1 MPKEK
6 RYPTI
11 QEMIAAA
18 AREHPR
24 KVAVRV
30 PRIRGHKIEYKE
42 LTYGK
47 LWDLSGRFGLWIA
60 REVFPGDRV
69 AIISKPSLGWAVS
82 FFAALRAGAVVV
94 PLDAELQRVEV
105 KRILAEAEVKL
116 LFVASQRFDDLS
128 ELTEEV
134 SSLKGVYSLEK
145 GDEYPHI
152 WELIPDEVIEPADAK
167 PDSEELALL
176 MYTSGTTGDAKGVML
191 SHRNI
196 TSNVIS
202 ITQRIRVGPEDRVVS
217 IVPWYH
223 IYGLTTTLLAP
234 LSAGATVL
242 YTDDYRNLI
251 EIARR
256 SHFTILIGVPKL
268 FHAMWRRI
276 EENVKATPVR
286 RVLYYV
292 APKLIGRALKRKLL
306 SPEFRFFVSGGAPL
320 DPRVARGLR
329 RMGLGIIQG
338 YGLTETAPVLT
349 FSTPFARQA
358 GTVGRALPGVELKIE
373 DPGPDGYGEVLA
385 RGPNVMMG
393 YYRNPQR
400 TREVLTQDGWFRTG
414 DLGKLD
420 WRGRLYLAGRKKN
433 VIVLESGKNVYPEE
447 VEWELSRIPEIEEVM
462 VYEARR
468 QDKVVVAA
476 LIYPN
481 WEALREQGITEKEEA
496 KEILWEKIREAQRNL
511 ALFKRIKSKEDIDL
525 VDEPFVKSTKQE
537 IKRHLYIE
545 VRRWE

>member
-1 MPKEK
+1 MPAKK
-6 RYPTI
+6 KYPTI
-11 QEMIAAA
+11 QEIVAAA
-18 AREHPR
+18 VREHPR
-24 KVAVRV
+24 KVAVRI

-42 LTYGK
+42 LSYGK
-47 LWDLSGRFGLWIA
+47 LWDLAGRFGLWIA
-60 REVFPGDRV
+60 KEANPGDRV

-94 PLDAELQRVEV
+94 PLDAELQRGEV
-105 KRILAEAEVKL
+105 KRILEEAEVKL
-116 LFVASQRFDDLS
+116 LFTASHRWKELS
-128 ELTEEV
+128 TLADEV
-134 SSLKGVYSLEK
+134 PSLKGVFSLQREE
-145 GDEYPHI
+145 DCPHI
-152 WELIPDEVIEPADAK
+152 WELIPDEVIEPADAR
-167 PDSEELALL
+167 PDPEELALL

-196 TSNVIS
+196 TSNVLAITES
-202 ITQRIRVGPEDRVVS
+202 IKVGPEDRVVS

-223 IYGLTTTLLAP
+223 IYGLTATFIAP
-234 LSAGATVL
+234 LSVGATVL

-276 EENVKATPVR
+276 EENVKATAVR
-286 RVLYYV
+286 RLLYYV
-292 APKLIGRALKRKLL
+292 APKLIGKTLKKKLL

-358 GTVGRALPGVELKIE
+358 GTVGKPLPGVELRIE

-400 TREVLTQDGWFRTG
+400 TREVLIQDGWLRTG

-447 VEWELSRIPEIEEVM
+447 VEWELLRIPEIEEVM

-481 WEALREQGITEKEEA
+481 WDVLREQGITEKDEA
-496 KEILWEKIREAQRNL
+496 KDLLWERIREAQRNL
-511 ALFKRIKSKEDIDL
+511 AVFKRIKSKEDVEL
-525 VDEPFVKSTKQE
+525 VDQPFVKSTKQE
-537 IKRHLYIE
+537 IKRHLY
-545 VRRWE
+545 VDVKR

>member
-1 MPKEK
+1 MQRK
-6 RYPTI
+6 RIYPTI
-11 QEMIAAA
+11 QEIVAQAV
-18 AREHPR
+18 REHPKKIAIR
-24 KVAVRV
+24 I

-42 LTYGK
+42 LSYGK
-47 LWDLSGRFGLWIA
+47 LWDLAGRFGLWIA
-60 REVFPGDRV
+60 REVDPGDRV

-94 PLDAELQRVEV
+94 PLDAELQRGEV
-105 KRILAEAEVKL
+105 KRILEEAEVKL
-116 LFVASQRFDDLS
+116 LFVASHRWDDLS
-128 ELTEEV
+128 GLAEEV

-145 GDEYPHI
+145 EDEYPHI

-167 PDSEELALL
+167 PDPEELALL

-196 TSNVIS
+196 TSNIIA
-202 ITQRIRVGPEDRVVS
+202 ITESIRVGPEDRVVS

-223 IYGLTTTLLAP
+223 IYGLTATLLAP
-234 LSAGATVL
+234 LSVGATVL

-276 EENVKATPVR
+276 EENVKATPAR

-292 APKLIGRALKRKLL
+292 APKLIGKALKRKLL

-358 GTVGRALPGVELKIE
+358 GTVGKPLPGVDLRIE

-400 TREVLTQDGWFRTG
+400 TKEVLTQDGWFRTG

-481 WEALREQGITEKEEA
+481 WEALREQGITGKEEA
-496 KEILWEKIREAQRNL
+496 KDILWEKIREAQRNL
-511 ALFKRIKSKEDIDL
+511 AVFKRIKSKEDIDL
-525 VDEPFVKSTKQE
+525 VDQPFVKSTKQE
-537 IKRHLYIE
+537 IKRHLYVE
-545 VRRWE
+545 VRK

>member
-1 MPKEK
+1 MRGKDF
-6 RYPTI
+6 PTI
-11 QEMIAAA
+11 QRIVADAVRA
-18 AREHPR
+18 HPR
-24 KVAVRV
+24 KIAVRI

-47 LWDLSGRFGLWIA
+47 LWDLAGRFGLWIA
-60 REVFPGDRV
+60 GEVDAGDRV

-94 PLDAELQRVEV
+94 PLDAELQRGEV
-105 KRILAEAEVKL
+105 KRILEEAEVKL
-116 LFVASQRFDDLS
+116 LFVASHRWEDLS
-128 ELTEEV
+128 GLADEV
-134 SSLKGVYSLEK
+134 ESLKGVFSLERE
-145 GDEYPHI
+145 DEYPHI

-167 PDSEELALL
+167 PDPEELALL

-196 TSNVIS
+196 TSNIIA
-202 ITQRIRVGPEDRVVS
+202 ITESIRVGPEDRLVS

-223 IYGLTTTLLAP
+223 IYGLTATFLAP
-234 LSAGATVL
+234 LSVGATVL
-242 YTDDYRNLI
+242 YTDDYRNLM

-256 SHFTILIGVPKL
+256 SRFTILVGVPKL

-276 EENVKATPVR
+276 EENVKATPAR
-286 RVLYYV
+286 RILYYI
-292 APKLIGRALKRKLL
+292 APKLIGRVLKRKLL

-338 YGLTETAPVLT
+338 YGLTETSPVLT
-349 FSTPFARQA
+349 FSAPFARQA
-358 GTVGRALPGVELKIE
+358 ATVGRPLPGVKLKVE

-400 TREVLTQDGWFRTG
+400 TREVLTRDGWFRTG
-414 DLGKLD
+414 DLGRLD

-462 VYEARR
+462 VYEAKR

-481 WEALREQGITEKEEA
+481 WEALREQGITDEDEA
-496 KEILWEKIREAQRNL
+496 KDFLWERIREAQRNL
-511 ALFKRIKSKEDIDL
+511 AVFKRIKSKEDIDL
-525 VDEPFVKSTKQE
+525 VDRPFAKSTKQE
-537 IKRHLYIE
+537 IKRHLY
-545 VRRWE
+545 VKVKR

>member
-1 MPKEK
+1 VARRE
-6 RYPTI
+6 RTYPTV
-11 QEMIAAA
+11 QELVERAV
-18 AREHPR
+18 REHPR
-24 KVAVRV
+24 KMAIRI
-30 PRIRGHKIEYKE
+30 PKIRGHRIEYKE
-42 LTYGK
+42 LSYGK
-47 LWDLSGRFGLWIA
+47 LWDLAGRFGLWIA
-60 REVFPGDRV
+60 REINPGDRV

-94 PLDAELQRVEV
+94 PLDAELQRGEV
-105 KRILAEAEVKL
+105 QRILNEAEAKL
-116 LFVASQRFDDLS
+116 LFVAPHRF
-128 ELTEEV
+128 EEFSGLADEV
-134 SSLKGVYSLEK
+134 ASLRGVYALEVEE
-145 GDEYPHI
+145 GVPHI
-152 WELIPDEVIEPADAK
+152 WELVPDEVLEPADAK
-167 PDSEELALL
+167 PDPEELALL

-196 TSNVIS
+196 TSNVIAVTES
-202 ITQRIRVGPEDRVVS
+202 IKVGPEDRVVS

-223 IYGLTTTLLAP
+223 IYGLTATFIAP
-234 LSAGATVL
+234 LSVGATTL

-276 EENVKATPVR
+276 EENIKSNTVR
-286 RVLYYV
+286 KVLYYV
-292 APKLIGRALKRKLL
+292 APKLIGKALRKKLL

-320 DPRVARGLR
+320 DPRVAKGLR

-349 FSTPFARQA
+349 FSKPFARQA
-358 GTVGRALPGVELKIE
+358 GTVGVPLPGVEIKIE

-393 YYRNPQR
+393 YYRNPKR
-400 TREVLTQDGWFRTG
+400 TKEVLTPEGWFRTG

-447 VEWELSRIPEIEEVM
+447 VEWELARIPEIEEVM
-462 VYEARR
+462 VFEARR

-481 WEALREQGITEKEEA
+481 WDVLREQGITEEEEA
-496 KEILWEKIREAQRNL
+496 KDLIWERIREAQRNL
-511 ALFKRIKSKEDIDL
+511 AVFKRIKSKEDIDL
-525 VDEPFVKSTKQE
+525 VDKPFAKSTKQE

-545 VRRWE
+545 VRR